1 MSKFESG
8 YVESLVLPLAL
19 GQSLFVALTFKDRK
33 TCLFVSTATV
43 IKKFSRGK
51 RGKWGK
57 GNGKLRSDFLLEGRD
72 MVENRLSVNCNWIIL

>member
-1 MSKFESG
+1 MKLDSV
-8 YVESLVLPLAL
+8 YVEGLVLPLAL
-19 GQSLFVALTFKDRK
+19 GQSLFVALTLKDRK

-43 IKKFSRGK
+43 IKKFSTGK

-72 MVENRLSVNCNWIIL
+72 MVENRLSGNCNWIIL